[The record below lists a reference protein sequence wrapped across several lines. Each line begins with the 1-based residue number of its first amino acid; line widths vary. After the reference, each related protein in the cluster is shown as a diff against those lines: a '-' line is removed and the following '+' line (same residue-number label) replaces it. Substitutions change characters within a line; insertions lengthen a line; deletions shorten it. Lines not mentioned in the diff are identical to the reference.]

1 MASIVI
7 TAIEKTLTHL
17 AMPCG
22 LIWLALMGLTV
33 LAWRR
38 RQRVLLIS
46 LVMLLASYTLAGNGE
61 FSKVLYARL
70 EHDYRGIKPLE
81 QGPYDAV
88 FVLGGGLGVAA
99 NGEPQLEVSGD
110 RVAVGARLYH
120 AGRAELLVASGLDV
134 PVPHGDPHDLA
145 DETAATW
152 RQLGIPE
159 NRILQIH
166 GRNTREEMAA
176 LRQLVDKHPEWKR
189 LGLVT
194 SAWHLPRALRLA
206 KKRDLDLEPLP
217 ADFRGTAIDWH
228 PWRLVIPSGYG
239 FDRNQAVCKEFLARL
254 AGQ

>member
-1 MASIVI
+1 MI

-22 LIWLALMGLTV
+22 LIWLALIGLTV

-38 RQRVLLIS
+38 RQRALFVSLAVLLP
-46 LVMLLASYTLAGNGE
+46 VYTVAGNGE
-61 FSKVLYARL
+61 LSKVLNAWL
-70 EHDYRGIKPLE
+70 ERDYRGIKPLQ

-88 FVLGGGLGVAA
+88 LVLGGGLGVAA

-110 RVAVGARLYH
+110 RVALGACLYH
-120 AGRAELLVASGLDV
+120 AGRAQLLVTSGLEL
-134 PVPHGDPHDLA
+134 PGPHGEPRDLA
-145 DETAATW
+145 EETAAMW

-166 GRNTREEMAA
+166 GRNTREEMIA
-176 LRQLVDKHPEWKR
+176 LRQLVDEHPEWKR

-206 KKRDLDLEPLP
+206 KEHDLNLEPLP

-228 PWRLVIPSGYG
+228 PWRLLIPSGYG
-239 FDRNQAVCKEFLARL
+239 FERNQAACKEFLARL
-254 AGQ
+254 TGQ